1 MLKKHGVNLLAVML
15 CTIVLLTGWGCTKKI
30 STTETVTSE
39 RDKEATVT
47 SEPGKESYEIAGEV
61 VEEPEY
67 IQEAALFDERGGI
80 AGDIPDSGSLVLKLE
95 DIFFDFDRAA
105 IRPDGR
111 RALGENAQILKGNPK
126 LHILIEGHAD
136 EHGTNEYNIA
146 LGERRAMAVKKY
158 LVALGIDPD
167 TIKIIS
173 YGEEK
178 PFCIESGESCWKLN
192 RRAHFVSSD

>member
-30 STTETVTSE
+30 STTDNVI
-39 RDKEATVT
+39 
-47 SEPGKESYEIAGEV
+47 SEPEKESYEIESEAVG
-61 VEEPEY
+61 EPEY